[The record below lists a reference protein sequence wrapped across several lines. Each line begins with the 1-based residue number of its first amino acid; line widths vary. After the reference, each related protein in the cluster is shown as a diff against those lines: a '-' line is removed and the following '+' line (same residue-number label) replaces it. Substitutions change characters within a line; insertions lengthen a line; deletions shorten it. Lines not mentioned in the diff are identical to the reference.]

1 MSHHHVTRQGF
12 SVFSMP
18 SLSCSCALLPL
29 TSHSLIPGLRAMG
42 LSRQLSVLAAVCTL
56 AWLLASATARPS
68 KEDLINEVKAAK
80 EAINDPKMNGRYKSS
95 VTFLDHLVPIMETDW
110 NPPDAYLANTEGKT
124 VLLPDDTAI
133 ASAAP
138 DAVTTFTKSKFKRGD
153 VTPYG
158 NWIRANILDGVYEED
173 DLKTAKGLKNAN
185 GRSVGTEEVLDS
197 KSGRKKVTIGK
208 GKAKIKEQAIFRGKL
223 FIIHGV
229 DAVQPRE

>member
-1 MSHHHVTRQGF
+1 MVTVTHPHH
-12 SVFSMP
+12 
-18 SLSCSCALLPL
+18 LCA
-29 TSHSLIPGLRAMG
+29 RAMG
-42 LSRQLSVLAAVCTL
+42 PSRQLSVLAAVCTL
-56 AWLLASATARPS
+56 TWLLASAAARPT
-68 KEDLINEVKAAK
+68 KEDLINEVKAAR
-80 EAINDPKMNGRYKSS
+80 EALNDPKLNGKYKSS
-95 VTFLDHLVPIMETDW
+95 GAFLDQLVPILETDW
-110 NPPDAYLANTEGKT
+110 NPTDTYLANTEGKT

-138 DAVTTFTKSKFKRGD
+138 DAVTTFTKSKFKRSD

-185 GRSVGTEEVLDS
+185 GRRVDTAEVVDS

>member
-1 MSHHHVTRQGF
+1 
-12 SVFSMP
+12 
-18 SLSCSCALLPL
+18 
-29 TSHSLIPGLRAMG
+29 MG

-56 AWLLASATARPS
+56 AWLLALPAAARPS

-80 EAINDPKMNGRYKSS
+80 EAINNPKLNGRYKSS
-95 VTFLDHLVPIMETDW
+95 VTFLDNLVPIMETDW

-124 VLLPDDTAI
+124 VLLPDDMAI

-138 DAVTTFTKSKFKRGD
+138 EAVTMFTKSKFKRSD

-185 GRSVGTEEVLDS
+185 GRRVDSAEVVDS

-208 GKAKIKEQAIFRGKL
+208 GKAKIKEQTIFRGKL